1 MRDIPGFEGEYAAT
15 SCGKIWSHKSQ
26 KFLSPYMSQGYLKV
40 DLSKDGKRYKRK
52 VSRLVAMTYIPNPEN
67 KPEVDHIKSEEILNT
82 CVNNL
87 RWVTSAENKKNS
99 TVGQKKIRSK
109 IRCVETGVVYKSQ
122 AEAASAV
129 GIHRYCI
136 CCAVNGKN
144 QTAAG
149 FHWERVFDKED
160 K

>member
-1 MRDIPGFEGEYAAT
+1 MRDIPGFEGLYAAT

-26 KFLSPYMSQGYLKV
+26 RFLSPYMSQGYLKV

-67 KPEVDHIKSEEILNT
+67 KPEVDHIKSEEVLNN

-87 RWVTSAENKKNS
+87 RWATSAENKKNS
-99 TVGQKKIRSK
+99 NVGKKKCCTK

-122 AEAASAV
+122 SEAARAV

-144 QTAAG
+144 ETAAG

-160 K
+160 